1 MKRFLYYSISGL
13 LVIALGIFMIMKPET
28 FANAAIIVFA
38 IYLIANGLR
47 SLYYFLKLR
56 KAAKAFGISLSA
68 KGFVNTI
75 LGLVI
80 LIISLSNPNS
90 TLTALVYVAA
100 AGFFVDAFF
109 DVIDM
114 IIVHKYSILYSSSG
128 VEALSSIAIGV
139 LLCLFPAAIGKISIY
154 LIAGIVLV
162 LGTLMVSYGIHY
174 LAFVRLKKKLSK
186 NVKEAE
192 VEFEEEK

>member
-47 SLYYFLKLR
+47 SLYYFIKFR
-56 KAAKAFGISLSA
+56 KTARVFGITLSA

-80 LIISLSNPNS
+80 LIVSLSSPQS
-90 TLTALVYVAA
+90 TLEYLVYVAA

-109 DVIDM
+109 DIIDM
-114 IIVHKYSILYSSSG
+114 IIVHKYTILYSSSG

-139 LLCLFPAAIGKISIY
+139 LLCLFPATIGKISIY

-174 LAFVRLKKKLSK
+174 LSFVIFKKKLSK
-186 NVKEAE
+186 ENKEAD